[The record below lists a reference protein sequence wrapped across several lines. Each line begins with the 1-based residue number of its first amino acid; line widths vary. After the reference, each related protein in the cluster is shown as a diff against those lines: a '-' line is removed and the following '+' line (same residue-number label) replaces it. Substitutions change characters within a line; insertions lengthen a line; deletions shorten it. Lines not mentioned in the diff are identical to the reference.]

1 MIKAEKMKRKN
12 KDFNRKIFVGGRFVD
27 DVAYNTHCR
36 SMQHLDLSKV
46 FAKEAVE
53 IDNRTFAGKAFDAI
67 LFSGR

>member
-1 MIKAEKMKRKN
+1 MNKEKKMRRKS
-12 KDFNRKIFVGGRFVD
+12 FNRQIFICGKFVD

-53 IDNRTFAGKAFDAI
+53 QDNRTVIGKVLDFV
-67 LFSGR
+67 LFI